1 MNSTFSTP
9 KRRGKDATNDETY
22 AHFGYEVK
30 HEFGVGAGC
39 WPNDGKTIMQNLRAL
54 PEILEQFSDP
64 KKRIRVV
71 FDYDPAF
78 PRALFQIFELES
90 SAVECSAAAISL
102 ATNSQPEGQET

>member
-1 MNSTFSTP
+1 MNNTFSTP
-9 KRRGKDATNDETY
+9 KQWPKDAARDETY

-30 HEFGVGAGC
+30 LEPGVGAGC

-71 FDYDPAF
+71 FDYDPDF
-78 PRALFQIFELES
+78 PRALFQVWGMETMTMDEINAEYSDTQTES
-90 SAVECSAAAISL
+90 AER
-102 ATNSQPEGQET
+102 